1 MEKIAP
7 KLALLPSKPGC
18 YLMKDKNNQII
29 YVGKA
34 IKLNN
39 RVRSYFRGVH
49 DHKTTR
55 LVQHIDDFEFI
66 VCNSEKEA
74 LLMEINLIKEH
85 TPEYNIMFMDDK
97 SYPYIKLTK
106 AKAPML
112 QVVRNNKDKN
122 AYYFGPFPNAS
133 AAYDTLSLLNKL
145 YPLRKCK
152 NIPKKACLYY
162 HLGQCLAPCIETIE
176 PKIYEDMASEI
187 RRFLRGDARSILKQL
202 EKDMYEAS
210 ENLNFEKAKEIHD
223 LILGIKHITASQN
236 VMFKDNKDRDV
247 FGYYFDKGYICIQ
260 VFLLRNGK
268 IIERNLSISPIV
280 EESKDAFISFILQY
294 YSSNP
299 LPQEILLPEGLDVDL
314 SEYIETNVLVPKR
327 GAKKQL
333 VDMVYEN
340 AKQSHM
346 NKFELF
352 KRKEEKKD
360 MAMDALCKLLQK
372 EIHTI
377 EIYDNSHI
385 MGQFNV
391 SGMVVFKDGKP
402 DKKEYR
408 LYKLQGYRSDLD
420 SMKEVIYRRY
430 FRLLKERKTLND
442 LLLVDGGYQQILA
455 AKEILDALEIDMT
468 ICGLVKDDKHRT
480 SNLMDVHGNIL
491 DVEKDSPLFFL
502 LTQMQDE
509 VHRFAITYHKKLRK
523 KAQTKSILDEIEGL
537 GDVRKKKLWNH
548 FRSMKKLKE
557 ATLEELSEIVPRNV
571 AENVYN
577 VLHDTFDETSHS
589 MKQEGVYIEDFDE

>member
-1 MEKIAP
+1 MANMKKIED
-7 KLALLPSKPGC
+7 KLALLPPKPGC
-18 YLMKDKNNQII
+18 YLMKDANNKII

-39 RVRSYFRGVH
+39 RVRSYFRGAH
-49 DHKTTR
+49 DYKTTR
-55 LVQHIDDFEFI
+55 LVQHIDDFEYI

-74 LLMEINLIKEH
+74 LIMEINLIKEH
-85 TPEYNIMFMDDK
+85 SPEYNIMFMDDK

-106 AKAPML
+106 GKAPML

-122 AYYFGPFPNAS
+122 AYYFGPFPNS
-133 AAYDTLSLLNKL
+133 RAAYETMSLLNKL

-162 HLGQCLAPCIETIE
+162 HLGQCLGPCVENIDS
-176 PKIYEDMASEI
+176 KVYDDMANKI
-187 RRFLRGDARSILKQL
+187 RKFLRGDARDILKQL
-202 EKDMYEAS
+202 EEEMLKAS
-210 ENLNFEKAKEIHD
+210 EELNFEKAKEIHET
-223 LILGIKHITASQN
+223 IESIKHTTQSQN

-268 IIERNLSISPIV
+268 IIERNLSITPIV
-280 EESKDAFISFILQY
+280 EESEDAFISFILQY
-294 YSSNP
+294 YSKNP
-299 LPQEILLPEGLDVDL
+299 LPQEILLPDGLNTDL
-314 SEYIETNVLVPKR
+314 NDYLDTSVLVPKR
-327 GAKKQL
+327 GQKRQL

-340 AKQSHM
+340 AKNSHI
-346 NKFELF
+346 NKFELV
-352 KRKEEKKD
+352 KRKEDETLD
-360 MAMDALCKLLQK
+360 AMKQLSLLLGK
-372 EIHTI
+372 NIHTI

-408 LYKLQGYRSDLD
+408 HYKLMGYRSDLD

-430 FRLLKERKTLND
+430 FRLLKERKPFND
-442 LLLVDGGYQQILA
+442 VLLVDGGYQQILA
-455 AKEILDALEIDMT
+455 AKEILDALEIEMT

-480 SNLMDVHGNIL
+480 SNLMDVNGKII
-491 DVEKDSPLFFL
+491 EIKKDSPLFFL

-509 VHRFAITYHKKLRK
+509 VHRFAITYHKKLRS

-557 ATLEELSEIVPRNV
+557 ATIDELSEIIPRNV
-571 AENVYN
+571 AENVYE
-577 VLHDTFDETSHS
+577 VIHDTFD
-589 MKQEGVYIEDFDE
+589 

>member
-1 MEKIAP
+1 MANMKKIED
-7 KLALLPSKPGC
+7 KLALLPPKPGC
-18 YLMKDKNNQII
+18 YLMKDANNKII

-39 RVRSYFRGVH
+39 RVRSYFRGAH

-55 LVQHIDDFEFI
+55 LVQHIDDFEYI

-74 LLMEINLIKEH
+74 LIMEINLIKEH
-85 TPEYNIMFMDDK
+85 SPEYNIMFMDDK

-106 AKAPML
+106 GKAPML

-122 AYYFGPFPNAS
+122 AYYFGPFPNS
-133 AAYDTLSLLNKL
+133 RAAYETMSLLNKL

-162 HLGQCLAPCIETIE
+162 HLGQCLGPCVENIDS
-176 PKIYEDMASEI
+176 KVYDDMANKI
-187 RRFLRGDARSILKQL
+187 RKFLRGDARDILKQL
-202 EKDMYEAS
+202 EEEMLKAS
-210 ENLNFEKAKEIHD
+210 EELNFEKAKEIHET
-223 LILGIKHITASQN
+223 IESIKHTTQSQN

-268 IIERNLSISPIV
+268 IIERNLSITPIV
-280 EESKDAFISFILQY
+280 EESEDAFISFILQY
-294 YSSNP
+294 YSKNP
-299 LPQEILLPEGLDVDL
+299 LPQEILLPDGLNTDL
-314 SEYIETNVLVPKR
+314 NDYLDTSVLVPKR
-327 GAKKQL
+327 GQKRQL

-340 AKQSHM
+340 AKNSHI
-346 NKFELF
+346 NKFELV
-352 KRKEEKKD
+352 KRKEDETLD
-360 MAMDALCKLLQK
+360 AMKQLSLLLGK
-372 EIHTI
+372 NIHTI

-408 LYKLQGYRSDLD
+408 HYKLMGYRSDLD

-430 FRLLKERKTLND
+430 FRLLKERKPFND
-442 LLLVDGGYQQILA
+442 VLLVDGGYQQILA
-455 AKEILDALEIDMT
+455 AKEILDALEIEMT

-480 SNLMDVHGNIL
+480 SNLMDVNGKII
-491 DVEKDSPLFFL
+491 EIKKDSPLFFL

-509 VHRFAITYHKKLRK
+509 VHRFAITYHKKLRS

-557 ATLEELSEIVPRNV
+557 ATIDELSEIIPRNV
-571 AENVYN
+571 AENVYE
-577 VLHDTFDETSHS
+577 VIHDTFD
-589 MKQEGVYIEDFDE
+589 

>member
-1 MEKIAP
+1 MANMKKIED
-7 KLALLPSKPGC
+7 KLALLPPKPGC
-18 YLMKDKNNQII
+18 YLMKDVNNKII

-55 LVQHIDDFEFI
+55 LVQHIDDFEYI

-74 LLMEINLIKEH
+74 LIMEINLIKEH

-106 AKAPML
+106 GKAPML

-122 AYYFGPFPNAS
+122 AYYFGPFPNS
-133 AAYDTLSLLNKL
+133 RAAYETMSLLNKL

-162 HLGQCLAPCIETIE
+162 HLGQCLGPCVENIDS
-176 PKIYEDMASEI
+176 KVYDDMANKI
-187 RRFLRGDARSILKQL
+187 RKFLRGDARDILKQL
-202 EKDMYEAS
+202 EEEMLKAS
-210 ENLNFEKAKEIHD
+210 EELNFEKAKEIHET
-223 LILGIKHITASQN
+223 IESIKHTTQSQN

-268 IIERNLSISPIV
+268 IIERNLSITPIV
-280 EESKDAFISFILQY
+280 EESEDAFISFILQY
-294 YSSNP
+294 YSKNP
-299 LPQEILLPEGLDVDL
+299 LPQEILLPDGLNTDL
-314 SEYIETNVLVPKR
+314 NDYLDTSVLVPKR
-327 GAKKQL
+327 GQKKQL

-340 AKQSHM
+340 AKNSHI
-346 NKFELF
+346 NKFELV
-352 KRKEEKKD
+352 KRKEDETLDAMKQLSLLLGKD
-360 MAMDALCKLLQK
+360 
-372 EIHTI
+372 IHTI

-408 LYKLQGYRSDLD
+408 HYKLMGYRSDLD

-430 FRLLKERKTLND
+430 FRLLKEGKPFND
-442 LLLVDGGYQQILA
+442 VLLVDGGYQQILA
-455 AKEILDALEIDMT
+455 AKEILDALEIEMT

-480 SNLMDVHGNIL
+480 SNLMDVNGKII
-491 DVEKDSPLFFL
+491 EIKKDSPLFFL

-509 VHRFAITYHKKLRK
+509 VHRFAITYHKKLRS

-557 ATLEELSEIVPRNV
+557 ATIDELSEIIPRNV
-571 AENVYN
+571 AENVYE
-577 VLHDTFDETSHS
+577 VIHDTFD
-589 MKQEGVYIEDFDE
+589 

>member
-1 MEKIAP
+1 MANMKKIED
-7 KLALLPSKPGC
+7 KLALLPARPGC
-18 YLMKDKNNQII
+18 YLMKDVHGTII

-34 IKLNN
+34 IKLKN
-39 RVRSYFRGVH
+39 RVRSYFHGAH

-55 LVQHIDDFEFI
+55 LVQHIDDFEYI

-85 TPEYNIMFMDDK
+85 SPEYNIMFMDDK

-106 AKAPML
+106 GKAPLL

-122 AYYFGPFPNAS
+122 AYYFGPFPNAR
-133 AAYDTLSLLNKL
+133 AAYDTMGLLNKL

-162 HLGQCLAPCIETIE
+162 HLGQCLGPCIEEID
-176 PKIYEDMASEI
+176 PSIYEKMALKI
-187 RRFLRGDARSILKQL
+187 RRFLRGDTKEILKDL
-202 EKDMYEAS
+202 KDKMLMAS
-210 ENLNFEKAKEIHD
+210 EELNFEKAKELHE
-223 LILGIKHITASQN
+223 LILAIEQTTASQN

-280 EESKDAFISFILQY
+280 EESEEAFISFILQY
-294 YSSNP
+294 YSKNP
-299 LPQEILLPEGLDVDL
+299 LPQEILLPEGLSTDL
-314 SEYIETNVLVPKR
+314 SDYLDTQVLVPKR
-327 GAKKQL
+327 GQKKQL
-333 VDMVYEN
+333 VEMVYEN
-340 AKQSHM
+340 AKNSHIQ
-346 NKFELF
+346 KFELV
-352 KRKEEKKD
+352 KRKEDEKLG
-360 MAMDALCKLLQK
+360 AMYQLSSLLNK

-385 MGQFNV
+385 MGAFNV

-402 DKKEYR
+402 AKKEYR
-408 LYKLQGYRSDLD
+408 HYKLQGYRSDLD

-430 FRLLKERKTLND
+430 LRLLKERKSQND
-442 LLLVDGGYQQILA
+442 VLLVDGGYPQILA
-455 AKEILDALEIDMT
+455 AKEVLDALEIDII

-480 SNLMDVHGNIL
+480 SNLMDVNGNII
-491 DVEKDSPLFFL
+491 EIKKDSPLFFL

-509 VHRFAITYHKKLRK
+509 VHRFAITYHKKLRA
-523 KAQTKSILDEIEGL
+523 KAQTKSILDEVEGL
-537 GDVRKKKLWNH
+537 GEIRKKKLWNH
-548 FRSMKKLKE
+548 FKSMKRMKAASIE
-557 ATLEELSEIVPRNV
+557 DLSEIIPRNV
-571 AENVYN
+571 AENVYEI
-577 VLHDTFDETSHS
+577 LHDTTL
-589 MKQEGVYIEDFDE
+589 

>member
-1 MEKIAP
+1 MANMKKIED
-7 KLALLPSKPGC
+7 KLALLPPKPGC
-18 YLMKDKNNQII
+18 YLMKDANNKII

-39 RVRSYFRGVH
+39 RVRSYFRGAH

-55 LVQHIDDFEFI
+55 LVQHIDDFEYI

-74 LLMEINLIKEH
+74 LIMEINLIKEH
-85 TPEYNIMFMDDK
+85 APEYNIMFMDDK

-106 AKAPML
+106 GKAPML

-122 AYYFGPFPNAS
+122 AYYFGPFPNS
-133 AAYDTLSLLNKL
+133 RAAYETMSLLNKL

-162 HLGQCLAPCIETIE
+162 HLGQCLGPCVENIDSKVYDAMAN
-176 PKIYEDMASEI
+176 KI
-187 RRFLRGDARSILKQL
+187 RKFLRGDARDILKQL
-202 EKDMYEAS
+202 EEEMLKAS
-210 ENLNFEKAKEIHD
+210 EELNFEKAKEIHET
-223 LILGIKHITASQN
+223 IESIKHTTQSQN

-268 IIERNLSISPIV
+268 IIERNLSITPIV
-280 EESKDAFISFILQY
+280 EESEDAFISFILQY
-294 YSSNP
+294 YSKNP
-299 LPQEILLPEGLDVDL
+299 LPQEILLPDGLNTDL
-314 SEYIETNVLVPKR
+314 NDYLDTSVLVPKR
-327 GAKKQL
+327 GQKKQL

-340 AKQSHM
+340 AKNSHI
-346 NKFELF
+346 NKFELV
-352 KRKEEKKD
+352 KRKEDETLDAMKQLSLLLGKD
-360 MAMDALCKLLQK
+360 
-372 EIHTI
+372 IHTI

-408 LYKLQGYRSDLD
+408 HYKLMGYRSDLD

-430 FRLLKERKTLND
+430 FRLLKERKPFND
-442 LLLVDGGYQQILA
+442 VLLVDGGYQQILA
-455 AKEILDALEIDMT
+455 AKEILDALEIEMT

-480 SNLMDVHGNIL
+480 SNLMDVNGKII
-491 DVEKDSPLFFL
+491 EIKKDSPLFFL

-509 VHRFAITYHKKLRK
+509 VHRFAITYHKKLRS

-557 ATLEELSEIVPRNV
+557 ATIDELSEIIPKNV
-571 AENVYN
+571 AENVYE
-577 VLHDTFDETSHS
+577 VIHDTFD
-589 MKQEGVYIEDFDE
+589 